1 MLHKKC
7 IISGKLL
14 TGSMSSTYSAHNS
27 TNNAT
32 YKSQDG
38 VCSYHKKVELFRTG
52 SPHIP
57 VKDLREFTLKILSK
71 NLEEMYF
78 EIVAFRGKF
87 RRTNTQMDKYVSFLK
102 S

>member
-7 IISGKLL
+7 TISGKLL

-38 VCSYHKKVELFRTG
+38 VCSYHKKVE
-52 SPHIP
+52 
-57 VKDLREFTLKILSK
+57 
-71 NLEEMYF
+71 
-78 EIVAFRGKF
+78 
-87 RRTNTQMDKYVSFLK
+87 NTA
-102 S
+102 